1 MKTITKTLRLLSI
14 LITVVISAQACKA
27 IKQEKQDSDA
37 IQLSV
42 FQNGKETPINK
53 LEKTVHLKKSPFS
66 LRFFNRKYDLDNKK
80 FYAAQIAAFTNK
92 AEFDKITIGSSKA
105 DLAYFEPG
113 SGMAAHRSRMYE
125 ALFIDKVGHHYTFYQ
140 NTNNRRLNLL
150 DDTGELPKFEFE
162 INALHYN
169 DTQVNISD
177 SNINKLYIAFLIDK
191 NLNGIIDKGELHKLI
206 IKLK

>member
-1 MKTITKTLRLLSI
+1 MKTTRTLKLFTF
-14 LITVVISAQACKA
+14 LIIAIISAQACKA
-27 IKQEKQDSDA
+27 IKQDSDA
-37 IQLSV
+37 IQLSI
-42 FQNGKETPINK
+42 FQNGKEIPVNK
-53 LEKTVHLKKSPFS
+53 PEKTVHLKKSPFS

-105 DLAYFEPG
+105 DLAYFKPG
-113 SGMAAHRSRMYE
+113 SGMATHENSMYE
-125 ALFIDKVGHHYTFYQ
+125 ALFVDKIGHHYTFYQ

-169 DTQVNISD
+169 HTRVNISD